1 MTADE
6 IMELRS
12 RVMNRAGLY
21 CRDQEGRAGLDP
33 IAVEELL
40 DDVARALLE
49 FAEVDAEDGG
59 GVRSRT
65 AACYRKPA

>member
-1 MTADE
+1 MTPDE

-12 RVMNRAGLY
+12 RAMNRTALY
-21 CRDQEGRAGLDP
+21 CRGQEGRAGLDP

-49 FAEVDAEDGG
+49 FAEVVADDGG
-59 GVRSRT
+59 SVQSRT
-65 AACYRKPA
+65 AACYREPA

>member
-1 MTADE
+1 MTPDE

-12 RVMNRAGLY
+12 RVMSRSALY
-21 CRDQEGRAGLDP
+21 CRDQGGRAGLDP

-49 FAEVDAEDGG
+49 FADLKAD
-59 GVRSRT
+59 T
-65 AACYRKPA
+65 LP